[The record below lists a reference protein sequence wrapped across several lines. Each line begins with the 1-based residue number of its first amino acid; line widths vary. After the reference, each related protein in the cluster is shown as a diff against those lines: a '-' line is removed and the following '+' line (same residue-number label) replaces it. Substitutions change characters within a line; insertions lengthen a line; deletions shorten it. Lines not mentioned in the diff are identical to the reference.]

1 MFYCMIGPKCIC
13 MFEQFENEIKF
24 QFIIYVI
31 LILCSMQKVIFS
43 QKRKIKK
50 TFPKQISNSCKV
62 DFVNCYGDLF
72 YVQFETFWNPF
83 LNIILIEYFIN
94 CVWLGEGRVEVL
106 LALFQCVNLNLNLK
120 AWILP
125 HWNFI
130 DGYQVWMSRRK

>member
-1 MFYCMIGPKCIC
+1 

-72 YVQFETFWNPF
+72 YVQFETF
-83 LNIILIEYFIN
+83 
-94 CVWLGEGRVEVL
+94 
-106 LALFQCVNLNLNLK
+106 
-120 AWILP
+120 
-125 HWNFI
+125 
-130 DGYQVWMSRRK
+130 